1 MTKFTG
7 VFFLLPAL
15 LTSCSCIKE
24 KKEPTALVS
33 EASPSIVKEI
43 TNHTDLDSNALA
55 IVKFYRISCPACQMA
70 AEPFEQL
77 AQKTPGVAFYAV
89 DVDKE
94 GTLKD
99 MHPIRA
105 IPTFIALNKGNK
117 VGTLVGFDEEE
128 LGQLINKLTGKVE
141 ETKAPSAVTSISSKE
156 EFKKHITSGK
166 KIAAKFYANW
176 CGFCKKMA
184 PVFEQLAKDH
194 PEVVFLN
201 IDIDTD
207 SELAHEFA
215 PQGVPT
221 FHVFDKGERIDTV
234 IGARADELERVI
246 KELIAGK
253 GADATVATPITSN
266 TEKTVE
272 D

>member
-7 VFFLLPAL
+7 IFFLLPAL
-15 LTSCSCIKE
+15 LTSCSCIRE
-24 KKEPTALVS
+24 KKEATPEINEALS
-33 EASPSIVKEI
+33 SIVKEI

-55 IVKFYRISCPACQMA
+55 IVKFYRATCPACQMA

-77 AQKTPGVAFYAV
+77 AQKTPEVTFYAV
-89 DVDKE
+89 NVDKD

-105 IPTFIALNKGNK
+105 IPTFIAFSKGNK
-117 VGTLVGFDEEE
+117 IDTLVGFDEER
-128 LGQLINKLTGKVE
+128 LAQLINKLTGKVE
-141 ETKAPSAVTSISSKE
+141 EAKAPSAVISIAKKE
-156 EFKKHITSGK
+156 DFQKHINSQK
-166 KIAAKFYANW
+166 KVAVKFFANW
-176 CGFCKKMA
+176 CGFCKKME
-184 PVFEQLAKDH
+184 PVFEKLAKDH
-194 PEVVFLN
+194 PEVIFLA
-201 IDIDTD
+201 IDVDTNG
-207 SELAHEFA
+207 ELAQEYA
-215 PQGVPT
+215 PQGFPT

-253 GADATVATPITSN
+253 AKEATVATPVTTETAKIT
-266 TEKTVE
+266 E